1 MIVKPD
7 VPQSSLATRFVAVA
21 LAALIT
27 AGIFTGVTELL
38 LLGGLPFERLV
49 AAERACSNHDYVSE
63 RDACMREWAASQ
75 RTVSVAGK

>member
-7 VPQSSLATRFVAVA
+7 VPKSSLAAHFVAAA

-27 AGIFTGVTELL
+27 VGIFTGVTELI

-49 AAERACSNHDYVSE
+49 AAERACSIHDYVSE